1 MGLAELWT
9 QKIVENGICH
19 GIFIQAVRGWRVN
32 RPELHLPCSPPLLQ
46 TTHRWR
52 MHLSHPLVSNLSAK
66 PNNLGALHV
75 YRLLAAIE
83 RNPLG
88 T

>member
-1 MGLAELWT
+1 
-9 QKIVENGICH
+9 
-19 GIFIQAVRGWRVN
+19 
-32 RPELHLPCSPPLLQ
+32 
-46 TTHRWR
+46 